1 MNRSVLPAPA
11 APRLALWQW
20 IVLFVAS
27 AAATYVILLLAIPI
41 RSTGRAVAKSS
52 EAGGEKKRGG
62 SKTSSAK
69 ATPDKGKS
77 TAKSS
82 SGNSTSDPSTTKQPS
97 TSTDRNPTSNDDTP
111 EPAPKTGDRTV
122 TPDDINPASAAN
134 PIPDEIP
141 APPNGAPGGDR
152 PPDDPTSDA
161 PPTDDPAPIDTA
173 PKNPP
178 DRPAVAREPLSPLKN
193 VEEVQQLVNERV
205 KAGEFGK
212 PTDWKK
218 AAEFANAEVQRRHED
233 GRLSQTTQIQ
243 FQGLNGGISVSVSTR
258 SGG

>member
-1 MNRSVLPAPA
+1 VPPE
-11 APRLALWQW
+11 
-20 IVLFVAS
+20 
-27 AAATYVILLLAIPI
+27 
-41 RSTGRAVAKSS
+41 STK
-52 EAGGEKKRGG
+52 
-62 SKTSSAK
+62 
-69 ATPDKGKS
+69 
-77 TAKSS
+77 
-82 SGNSTSDPSTTKQPS
+82 
-97 TSTDRNPTSNDDTP
+97 
-111 EPAPKTGDRTV
+111 
-122 TPDDINPASAAN
+122 PASAAN

-141 APPNGAPGGDR
+141 APPNDAPGGDR

-161 PPTDDPAPIDTA
+161 PPTDDPPPIDTA

-233 GRLSQTTQIQ
+233 GRLPQTTQIQ

-258 SGG
+258 SGGR